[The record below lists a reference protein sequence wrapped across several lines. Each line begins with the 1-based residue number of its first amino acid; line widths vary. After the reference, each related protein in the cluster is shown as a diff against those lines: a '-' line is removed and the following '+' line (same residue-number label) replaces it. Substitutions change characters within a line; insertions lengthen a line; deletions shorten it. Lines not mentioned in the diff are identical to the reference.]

1 VLLENLITCFLQI
14 AKSILKYSGIL
25 YLKSYD
31 ISGAAESIKS
41 LQLVTNQ
48 MINSKKKARN
58 LPCHQESLA
67 YLWKLLATVRVGIP
81 VSMHAK
87 AITAGHFKNVEADL
101 QWITQTR

>member
-48 MINSKKKARN
+48 MINSKKK
-58 LPCHQESLA
+58 
-67 YLWKLLATVRVGIP
+67 VGIP